1 MRLIL
6 VGTQRQRLELRDRLD
21 DDADVV
27 AEFDSLAEARASGI
41 AADAFLLPS
50 TLTPLVVDDSPLPEP
65 LTAREIE
72 VLDLVA
78 EGCSNKAIA
87 ERLRISDQ
95 TVKFHLASIIG
106 KLGASN
112 RTEAVR
118 LAVRAGLIT
127 L

>member
-50 TLTPLVVDDSPLPEP
+50 TLTPLVGDDSPLPEP

>member
-6 VGTQRQRLELRDRLD
+6 VGTQRQRLELRDRLA

-50 TLTPLVVDDSPLPEP
+50 TLTPLVGDDSPLPEP

-72 VLDLVA
+72 VL
-78 EGCSNKAIA
+78 AIQ
-87 ERLRISDQ
+87 SDKSMSD
-95 TVKFHLASIIG
+95 VIA
-106 KLGASN
+106 
-112 RTEAVR
+112 EAVR
-118 LAVRAGLIT
+118 TYLDARR
-127 L
+127 